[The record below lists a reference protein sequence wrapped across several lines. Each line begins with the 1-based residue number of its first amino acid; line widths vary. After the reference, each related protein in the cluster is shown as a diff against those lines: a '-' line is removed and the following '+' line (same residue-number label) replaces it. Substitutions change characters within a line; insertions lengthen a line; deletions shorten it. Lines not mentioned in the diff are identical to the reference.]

1 MVSMESPE
9 QELDRRNND
18 QRLVDMLHGID
29 LKTTRIETKMELIEG
44 NYVSRAEFLP
54 IQRLVYGVVS
64 VILMSFVGGLLTL
77 VFMKGA

>member
-1 MVSMESPE
+1 MESPE